1 MFTQNQVKEL
11 LKNKNVFKCG
21 LKSIG
26 YSKKF
31 KLLAIKKYYED
42 GYSPRMIF
50 EEAGFDLNVLGKD
63 KPKDCLRRWKR
74 IYNQKGKKGLEE
86 EKRGSFGG
94 RPKVK
99 FKSQEEEIK
108 YLKTKITYI
117 KAENDFLAKLRGLK
131 RE

>member
-1 MFTQNQVKEL
+1 
-11 LKNKNVFKCG
+11 
-21 LKSIG
+21 
-26 YSKKF
+26 
-31 KLLAIKKYYED
+31 
-42 GYSPRMIF
+42 MIF

-63 KPKDCLRRWKR
+63 KPKDCLSRWKR

>member
-1 MFTQNQVKEL
+1 
-11 LKNKNVFKCG
+11 
-21 LKSIG
+21 
-26 YSKKF
+26 
-31 KLLAIKKYYED
+31 
-42 GYSPRMIF
+42 MIF

-108 YLKTKITYI
+108 YLKTKIAYI